1 MTARQITA
9 RTFVL
14 LAALPLAL
22 TACISF
28 GGGKPPPSLLTLSP
42 AVTLPVGETR
52 SSSTAATITIG
63 VPVVPQELSAPRVPV
78 HQGGT
83 AVAYV
88 KEAVWVE
95 PPSRLFARL
104 VADTVTVRTGRVVL
118 SNRQSQ
124 LDPGAQLTG
133 ELRMFG
139 VDADRGEAVVIYDA
153 VLVRGDAAVFE
164 KRRFEARVPVSP
176 IEAGP
181 VGIALNRA
189 ANQVAADVADW
200 VGK

>member
-1 MTARQITA
+1 MTARSIA
-9 RTFVL
+9 L
-14 LAALPLAL
+14 IAALPLAL
-22 TACISF
+22 SACISF
-28 GGGKPPPSLLTLSP
+28 GGGGKPPASLLTLSP
-42 AVTLPVGETR
+42 AVTLPVGETAT
-52 SSSTAATITIG
+52 SSAVQTITIG

-88 KEAVWVE
+88 KDAVWVE

-104 VADTVTVRTGRVVL
+104 ISDTVTARTGRMVL
-118 SNRQSQ
+118 STRQSQ

-139 VDADRGEAVVIYDA
+139 VDADRGEAVVVYDA
-153 VLVRGDAAVFE
+153 VLMRGKEGVFE

-176 IEAGP
+176 IEPGP
-181 VGIALNRA
+181 VGAALNEA
-189 ANQVAADVADW
+189 ANKVAADVADW

>member
-1 MTARQITA
+1 MTARPILA
-9 RTFVL
+9 ML
-14 LAALPLAL
+14 LALPLA
-22 TACISF
+22 ACISF
-28 GGGKPPPSLLTLSP
+28 GGGKPPASLLTLTS
-42 AVTLPVGETR
+42 AVALPVGETR
-52 SSSTAATITIG
+52 SSADAATITIG

-88 KEAVWVE
+88 KDAVWVE

-104 VADTVTVRTGRVVL
+104 VADTVSVRTGRVVL
-118 SNRQSQ
+118 SHRQSQ
-124 LDPGAQLTG
+124 VDPGAQLTG

-139 VDADRGEAVVIYDA
+139 IDADRGEAVVIYDA
-153 VLVRGDAAVFE
+153 VLMRGDKTVFE

-181 VGIALNRA
+181 VGVALNQA
-189 ANQVAADVADW
+189 ANQVAANVADW

>member
-1 MTARQITA
+1 MARSFA
-9 RTFVL
+9 ALV
-14 LAALPLAL
+14 ALPLAL

-28 GGGKPPPSLLTLSP
+28 GGGKPPPSLLTITP

-52 SSSTAATITIG
+52 STSTAATITIG
-63 VPVVPQELSAPRVPV
+63 VPQVPQELAAPRVPV
-78 HQGGT
+78 HSGGT

-88 KEAVWVE
+88 KDAVWVE

-118 SNRQSQ
+118 SHRQSQ
-124 LDPGAQLTG
+124 IDPGAQLSG

-139 VDADRGEAVVIYDA
+139 VDADRGEAVVVYDA
-153 VLVRGDAAVFE
+153 VLVRGNAAVFE

-176 IEAGP
+176 VEAGP
-181 VGIALNRA
+181 VGAALNQA
-189 ANQVAADVADW
+189 ANQVAAEVADW
-200 VGK
+200 VGQ

>member
-1 MTARQITA
+1 MTATTKFLPAI
-9 RTFVL
+9 
-14 LAALPLAL
+14 ALPLAL
-22 TACISF
+22 TLSACISF
-28 GGGKPPPSLLTLSP
+28 GGGKPPASLLTLAP
-42 AVTLPVGETR
+42 AVTLPVGESR
-52 SSSTAATITIG
+52 SSATASTITIG
-63 VPVVPQELSAPRVPV
+63 VPVVPQELSAARVPV

-83 AVAYV
+83 AIAYV

-104 VADTVTVRTGRVVL
+104 LADTVTVGTGRVVL

-153 VLVRGDAAVFE
+153 VLVRGEAAVFE

-176 IEAGP
+176 IEAAP
-181 VGIALNRA
+181 VGVALNRA
-189 ANQVAADVADW
+189 ANDVAGQVAEW
-200 VGK
+200 IGK

>member
-1 MTARQITA
+1 MARSFA
-9 RTFVL
+9 ALV
-14 LAALPLAL
+14 ALPLAL

-28 GGGKPPPSLLTLSP
+28 GGGKPPPSLLTITP

-63 VPVVPQELSAPRVPV
+63 VPQVPQELAAPRVPV
-78 HQGGT
+78 HSGGT

-88 KEAVWVE
+88 KDAVWVE

-118 SNRQSQ
+118 SHRQSQ
-124 LDPGAQLTG
+124 IDPGAQLSG

-139 VDADRGEAVVIYDA
+139 VDADRGEAVVVYDA
-153 VLVRGDAAVFE
+153 VLVRGNAAVFE

-176 IEAGP
+176 VEAGP
-181 VGIALNRA
+181 VGAALNQA
-189 ANQVAADVADW
+189 ANQVAAEVADW
-200 VGK
+200 VGQ